1 VTPVTAY
8 IGLGANLGDPAAT
21 LRAALSELAA
31 QPGIG
36 DCTASPFYRTVPIDT
51 DGPLFINAVAR
62 IHTTLAALALLDV
75 LQAIENAHHRERP
88 YRYAPRT
95 LDLDLL
101 LMDGI
106 EMHTERLTVPH
117 PRTHQRAFVL
127 RPLQDLAPD
136 LVLAQGS
143 LTALLAA
150 CADQALQRLDA
161 I

>member
-1 VTPVTAY
+1 LTPVSAY

-21 LRAALSELAA
+21 LQAALDDLAA
-31 QPGIG
+31 QPGITA
-36 DCTASPFYRTVPIDT
+36 CTASPLYRTVPIDT

-62 IHTTLAALALLDV
+62 IHTTLSPLALLDV

-101 LMDGI
+101 LMDGV

-117 PRTHQRAFVL
+117 PRAHQRAFVL

-143 LTALLAA
+143 LTGLLAA
-150 CADQALQRLDA
+150 CADQAIQRLDA
-161 I
+161 V